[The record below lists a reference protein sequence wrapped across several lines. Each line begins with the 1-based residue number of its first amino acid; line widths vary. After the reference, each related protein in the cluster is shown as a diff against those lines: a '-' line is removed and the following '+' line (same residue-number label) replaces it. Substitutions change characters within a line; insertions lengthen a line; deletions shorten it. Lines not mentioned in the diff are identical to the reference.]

1 MSTHIAQSLFFL
13 NLPDVEK
20 LVCVTVSLGETE
32 EEPRSKQIKTCRE
45 LVLLYSDILAS
56 PLLGSFTDITVVM
69 ALGSPQHVFP
79 GVLQCCV
86 SYSLITRLSP
96 RWNKA
101 GQYLICGKD
110 FLIEKGKL
118 NAVGLELSISE
129 GQLCI
134 SIKVNTVRIPPTKLE
149 DFALPPLVLRKF
161 YSDPECILD
170 PSSIGG
176 ALWCHVLPSMKKGQI
191 ITISRQLPKNGL
203 FKSYRDL
210 QNHWNQLYGYRLPEL
225 PESEMVYCS
234 VYFRLVGERLFTYPL
249 SCIRLESLQHC
260 PRVDLQGALDS
271 FVFDFRERVKS
282 LCGFPVHLSKKP
294 RYCTTSLNTA
304 TSVQLLNSQQI
315 NLTSTSATRPC
326 LLLPHLPRAFS
337 QHPPSFLPQPVRE
350 QPSAWVS
357 SQQDRAQSLM
367 ESPTP
372 DSASSCISSSSLN
385 STLSLPLSQPG
396 VSLTSSSINSSSSSL
411 PLFRPVSFLTP
422 SPSCKSSSSS
432 SPASFL
438 SMSSLPVSRPVSSP
452 TFPCTSVLPR
462 VPPFNT
468 TSKPVSISKTKQPSQ
483 HINPALLHAQKK
495 NEQQQKGGG
504 GGQERTRIT
513 FPTIRIN
520 TSPFCPSSSLTA
532 APALSS
538 CSSVLPR
545 PPLPPPFVPRFKR
558 CLKVSG
564 RSSSSSA
571 VLPPPPAGFHPT
583 PPVPRIKHSINL
595 NPTCMT
601 KSNLLTSPVVEI
613 KRKTTES
620 CSSTTVGKKKKG
632 VSDSSC
638 KQTTTVTTQPPA
650 EPTELLPLTVTES
663 DVSIKGRPATSSGV
677 KNSRGKM
684 QNVDVEEM
692 ARNNQLSKVNSST
705 LLVWLKQRGVLVGT
719 RPKKEELT
727 LKERILCVSLRLSGL
742 LKGMTSRSMSLCQSL
757 PKVRKQIIIDILLC
771 SLWPKPEKM
780 YSFFSLI
787 QSPQQQHV
795 WSVMRY

>member
-69 ALGSPQHVFP
+69 AISFFQKGFLQAFAQRRHLQLGSPQHVFP

-176 ALWCHVLPSMKKGQI
+176 ALWCHVLP
-191 ITISRQLPKNGL
+191 
-203 FKSYRDL
+203 
-210 QNHWNQLYGYRLPEL
+210 
-225 PESEMVYCS
+225 
-234 VYFRLVGERLFTYPL
+234 
-249 SCIRLESLQHC
+249 
-260 PRVDLQGALDS
+260 
-271 FVFDFRERVKS
+271 RERVKS

>member
-69 ALGSPQHVFP
+69 AISFFQKGFLQAFAQRRHLQLGSPQHVFP

-367 ESPTP
+367 
-372 DSASSCISSSSLN
+372 
-385 STLSLPLSQPG
+385 
-396 VSLTSSSINSSSSSL
+396 
-411 PLFRPVSFLTP
+411 
-422 SPSCKSSSSS
+422 
-432 SPASFL
+432 
-438 SMSSLPVSRPVSSP
+438 
-452 TFPCTSVLPR
+452 
-462 VPPFNT
+462 
-468 TSKPVSISKTKQPSQ
+468 
-483 HINPALLHAQKK
+483 
-495 NEQQQKGGG
+495 
-504 GGQERTRIT
+504 
-513 FPTIRIN
+513 
-520 TSPFCPSSSLTA
+520 
-532 APALSS
+532 
-538 CSSVLPR
+538 
-545 PPLPPPFVPRFKR
+545 
-558 CLKVSG
+558 
-564 RSSSSSA
+564 
-571 VLPPPPAGFHPT
+571 GFHPT